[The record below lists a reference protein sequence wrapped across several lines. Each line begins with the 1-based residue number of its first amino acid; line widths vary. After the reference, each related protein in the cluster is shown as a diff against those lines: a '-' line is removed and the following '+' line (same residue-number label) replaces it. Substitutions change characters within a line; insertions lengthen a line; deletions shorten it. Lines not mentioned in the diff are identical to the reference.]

1 MILSIIVPVYNVEKY
16 LAKCIDSLL
25 QQDLAPE
32 SYEIILVNDGS
43 TDGSEAIANAY
54 AKKYSNIKLI
64 TQVNKGLSGARNTGI
79 RLAKGEYIQFVD
91 SDDYITPNCLSA
103 LLQQLQ
109 KDSLQVLRY
118 NYQNVDENY
127 AIIPKS
133 KNALYD
139 ISYSTQVETGEVF
152 LANRLGF
159 ACFACMFII
168 QKDFLLRNE
177 LYFKEGIYFED
188 TEWLPRVLIKTSTIA
203 STPTIVYHYLQRV
216 GSITKSVDV
225 EKKKKVAND
234 MYDNII
240 RTNQFMYDNPSQH
253 VSKWAKVTLSLSVLS
268 LLNYVIV
275 HFPSSYNDYVKKLQ
289 NNTIFPLSTAYTTNK
304 QKKHLVLLNI
314 SPILYRILRKLF
326 FK

>member
-118 NYQNVDENY
+118 NYQKVDENY

-133 KNALYD
+133 KNALND

-216 GSITKSVDV
+216 GSITQSVDIH
-225 EKKKKVAND
+225 KKNKVAND
-234 MYDNII
+234 VFDNII
-240 RTNQFMYDNPSQH
+240 RTNQLMYDYPSEY
-253 VSKWAKVTLSLSVLS
+253 VSKWVKKTVALSVLS
-268 LLNYVIV
+268 LINYILL
-275 HFPSSYNDYVKKLQ
+275 HFPGKYNYYIDKLKHE
-289 NNTIFPLSTAYTTNK
+289 NIFPLSRVNTTTK
-304 QKKHLVLLNI
+304 QRLHILFINI
-314 SPILYRILRKLF
+314 SPSLYRLVLK
-326 FK
+326 K